1 MLTSTKARFMM
12 TVPSILEDILI
23 MKEFNALPVL
33 QSLDFVATGGAPMKE
48 RIGAE
53 LVANGVKLLNNWG

>member
-12 TVPSILEDILI
+12 TVPSILEDIVI
-23 MKEFNALPVL
+23 MKELNALPIL
-33 QSLDFVATGGAPMKE
+33 QTLTFVATGGAPMKE

-53 LVANGVKLLNNWG
+53 LVANSVKLLNNWG

>member
-23 MKEFNALPVL
+23 MKEFNAIPIL
-33 QSLDFVATGGAPMKE
+33 QTLNFVATGGAPMKE

>member
-1 MLTSTKARFMM
+1 MM

-33 QSLDFVATGGAPMKE
+33 QTLDFVAAAGAPMKE